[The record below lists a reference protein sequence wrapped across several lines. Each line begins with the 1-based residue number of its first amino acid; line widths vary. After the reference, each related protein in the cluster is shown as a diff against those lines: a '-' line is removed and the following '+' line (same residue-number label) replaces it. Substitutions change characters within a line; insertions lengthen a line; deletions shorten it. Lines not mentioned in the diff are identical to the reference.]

1 MQQENIGQFPR
12 VKLSSKRNSPFL
24 EKLRPLGVGK
34 GAGKRM
40 MIGLKTAQNGKAT
53 HRLEGL
59 ASVSPFPNC
68 LCPLE
73 NQASAF

>member
-1 MQQENIGQFPR
+1 MQQKNIGQFLR
-12 VKLSSKRNSPFL
+12 VKLSSKRLSPFL
-24 EKLRPLGVGK
+24 EKLRLFGVGK

-40 MIGLKTAQNGKAT
+40 NDDWAQNGKAT

-59 ASVSPFPNC
+59 ASVPPFPNC

-73 NQASAF
+73 NQSSAF